1 MRTQYESKEDRT
13 VEKILI
19 KDHIS
24 REALKLPKSYGFDF
38 MVQHGSKVPQVWEV
52 KRRKKRYST
61 WFVSLL
67 KLLKAQHY
75 ESLGIKAY
83 ALVEIEGKVYS
94 LRFTE
99 TPYYIKWGGRSDRN
113 DSADQEPMVHY
124 RLKDMS
130 LLTKEKDTT
139 LRTKRGDELEEP
151 TVPWFTRGELWALEQ
166 RDKENEFN
174 DNS

>member
-13 VEKILI
+13 VEKKLI
-19 KDHIS
+19 HDYVS
-24 REALKLPKSYGFDF
+24 TGALKLPKSYGFDF
-38 MVQHGSKVPQVWEV
+38 MVQHGPKLPEVWEV

-75 ESLGIKAY
+75 EALGIKAY
-83 ALVEIEGKVYS
+83 ALVEIEGKVYT

-99 TPYYIKWGGRSDRN
+99 TPYYIEWGGRADRN

-124 RLKDMS
+124 KLNNM
-130 LLTKEKDTT
+130 KEI
-139 LRTKRGDELEEP
+139 
-151 TVPWFTRGELWALEQ
+151 VY
-166 RDKENEFN
+166 EFN
-174 DNS
+174 DHP

>member
-13 VEKILI
+13 IEQKLI
-19 KDHIS
+19 KDYVS
-24 REALKLPKSYGFDF
+24 TGALKLPKSYGFDF
-38 MVQHGSKVPQVWEV
+38 MVQHGPKLPEVWEV

-75 ESLGIKAY
+75 EALGIKAY
-83 ALVEIEGKVYS
+83 ALVEIEGKVYT

-99 TPYYIKWGGRSDRN
+99 TPYYIEWGGRSDRN

-124 RLKDMS
+124 KLNNM
-130 LLTKEKDTT
+130 KEI
-139 LRTKRGDELEEP
+139 
-151 TVPWFTRGELWALEQ
+151 VY
-166 RDKENEFN
+166 EFN
-174 DNS
+174 DHP

>member
-13 VEKILI
+13 IEQKLI
-19 KDHIS
+19 KDYVS
-24 REALKLPKSYGFDF
+24 TGALKLPKSYGFDF
-38 MVQHGSKVPQVWEV
+38 MVQHGPKLTEVWEV

-75 ESLGIKAY
+75 EALGIKAY
-83 ALVEIEGKVYS
+83 ALVEIEGKVYT

-99 TPYYIKWGGRSDRN
+99 TPYYIEWGGRSDRN

-124 RLKDMS
+124 KLNNM
-130 LLTKEKDTT
+130 KEI
-139 LRTKRGDELEEP
+139 
-151 TVPWFTRGELWALEQ
+151 VY
-166 RDKENEFN
+166 EFN
-174 DNS
+174 DHP

>member
-13 VEKILI
+13 VEKKLI
-19 KDHIS
+19 HDYVS
-24 REALKLPKSYGFDF
+24 TGALKLPKSYGFDF
-38 MVQHGSKVPQVWEV
+38 MVLEHGPKLPEVWEV

-75 ESLGIKAY
+75 EALGIKAY
-83 ALVEIEGKVYS
+83 ALVEIEGKVYT

-99 TPYYIKWGGRSDRN
+99 TPHYIEWGGRSDRN

-124 RLKDMS
+124 KLNNM
-130 LLTKEKDTT
+130 KEI
-139 LRTKRGDELEEP
+139 
-151 TVPWFTRGELWALEQ
+151 VY
-166 RDKENEFN
+166 EFN
-174 DNS
+174 DHP